1 MTTTL
6 ITPKN
11 KRPRIAIG
19 KLVATTCQARLA
31 CMKVYTTFYLF
42 RPISYKIV
50 RKVIIDNHILA

>member
-6 ITPKN
+6 ITPKT

-42 RPISYKIV
+42 RPVSYKIV
-50 RKVIIDNHILA
+50 RRVIIDNPIVA

>member
-6 ITPKN
+6 ITPKK

-42 RPISYKIV
+42 RPVSYKIV
-50 RKVIIDNHILA
+50 RRVIIDNPIVA